1 MVLGSVSRL
10 LVSRVHAC
18 ASRAPLSLSSVT
30 RGNIDV
36 VTDDK
41 GVATLSLNKGP
52 VNSLNK
58 EFLQELN
65 ENLAATSETAKG
77 LVLTSSLN
85 SVFCAGLEITE
96 MHQPDPVR
104 LREFWS
110 SLQDVWIQLYSYKL
124 PTAAAITG
132 HRCHFSLKMCY
143 FIQKD
148 PIFSPAG
155 GCLLSLCCDYRVMQ
169 GPKFTIGLNETLLG
183 IVAPF
188 WFKDTML
195 NTVGQRQ
202 TELALQLGTLFTA
215 DQALSIGLVD
225 KV

>member
-1 MVLGSVSRL
+1 MQSESVMYLVLFCIKINFLFLLSSFITLQIMVLGSVSRL
-10 LVSRVHAC
+10 LLSRGHAC
-18 ASRAPLSLSSVT
+18 SPRAHLSLSSVT
-30 RGNIDV
+30 RGNIEV

-41 GVATLSLNKGP
+41 GVATLSLNKAP

-65 ENLAATSETAKG
+65 ASLAATSETAKG

-132 HRCHFSLKMCY
+132 HR
-143 FIQKD
+143 
-148 PIFSPAG
+148 
-155 GCLLSLCCDYRVMQ
+155 
-169 GPKFTIGLNETLLG
+169 
-183 IVAPF
+183 
-188 WFKDTML
+188 
-195 NTVGQRQ
+195 
-202 TELALQLGTLFTA
+202 
-215 DQALSIGLVD
+215 
-225 KV
+225 

>member
-1 MVLGSVSRL
+1 MYSCICIIINYIIIQSVLYLVLFCLKINFSIYYPRFIALQIMVLGHVSRL
-10 LVSRVHAC
+10 LGSRVHSC

-36 VTDDK
+36 VTDEQ
-41 GVATLSLNKGP
+41 GVATLSLNKAP

-65 ENLAATSETAKG
+65 ESLACTSETAKG
-77 LVLTSSLN
+77 LVLTSSMN

-110 SLQDVWIQLYSYKL
+110 SLQDVWVQLYSYKL

-132 HRCHFSLKMCY
+132 HR
-143 FIQKD
+143 
-148 PIFSPAG
+148 
-155 GCLLSLCCDYRVMQ
+155 
-169 GPKFTIGLNETLLG
+169 
-183 IVAPF
+183 
-188 WFKDTML
+188 
-195 NTVGQRQ
+195 
-202 TELALQLGTLFTA
+202 
-215 DQALSIGLVD
+215 
-225 KV
+225 

>member
-1 MVLGSVSRL
+1 MKYIIFKRIIINYIIMQSESVMYLVLFCIKINFLFLLSSFITLQIMVLGSVSRL
-10 LVSRVHAC
+10 LLSRGHAC
-18 ASRAPLSLSSVT
+18 SPRAHLSLSSVT
-30 RGNIDV
+30 RGNIEV

-41 GVATLSLNKGP
+41 GVATLSLNKAP

-58 EFLQELN
+58 EFLQALN
-65 ENLAATSETAKG
+65 ASLAATSETAKG

-132 HRCHFSLKMCY
+132 HR
-143 FIQKD
+143 
-148 PIFSPAG
+148 
-155 GCLLSLCCDYRVMQ
+155 
-169 GPKFTIGLNETLLG
+169 
-183 IVAPF
+183 
-188 WFKDTML
+188 
-195 NTVGQRQ
+195 
-202 TELALQLGTLFTA
+202 
-215 DQALSIGLVD
+215 
-225 KV
+225 

>member
-1 MVLGSVSRL
+1 MYRVLFCNKINFLIFIVFVSDFQIMVLGRVSRL
-10 LVSRVHAC
+10 LVSRVNTC
-18 ASRAPLSLSSVT
+18 APRAPLSLSTVT
-30 RGNIDV
+30 RGNIEV

-41 GVATLSLNKGP
+41 GVATLSLNKAP

-65 ENLAATSETAKG
+65 DSLAATSETAKG

-132 HRCHFSLKMCY
+132 HR
-143 FIQKD
+143 
-148 PIFSPAG
+148 
-155 GCLLSLCCDYRVMQ
+155 
-169 GPKFTIGLNETLLG
+169 
-183 IVAPF
+183 
-188 WFKDTML
+188 
-195 NTVGQRQ
+195 
-202 TELALQLGTLFTA
+202 
-215 DQALSIGLVD
+215 
-225 KV
+225 